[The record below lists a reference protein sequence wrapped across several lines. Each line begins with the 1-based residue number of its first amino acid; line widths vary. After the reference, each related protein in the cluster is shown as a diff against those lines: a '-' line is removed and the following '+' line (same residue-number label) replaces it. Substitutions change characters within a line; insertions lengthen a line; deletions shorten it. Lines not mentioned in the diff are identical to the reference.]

1 MNIKPLYDRVV
12 IEPQEAEEKTAS
24 GIYIPDTAQKDRP
37 QTGKVV
43 SVGEGKVLAS
53 GELKPLTVKVGDT
66 VLFSKYGPTE
76 VTVEGKEYLVAK
88 EEEILAIVA

>member
-12 IEPQEAEEKTAS
+12 IEPQEAEEKTSS

-43 SVGEGKVLAS
+43 AVGEGKLLTS
-53 GELKPLTVKVGDT
+53 GEMKALTVKVGDT
-66 VLFSKYGPTE
+66 VLFTKYGPTE
-76 VTVEGKEYLVAK
+76 VTIEGKDYLVAK
-88 EEEILAIVA
+88 EEEILAIVG

>member
-37 QTGKVV
+37 QIGKIVA
-43 SVGEGKVLAS
+43 VGQGKVLES
-53 GELKPLTVKVGDT
+53 GEIKPLTVKVGDT
-66 VLFSKYGPTE
+66 VLFGKYGPAE
-76 VTVEGKEYLVAK
+76 VTHEGKDYLVAK
-88 EEEILAIVA
+88 EDEILAIVG